1 MATLARAALLLI
13 AGAVLGLLA
22 NPLTPHPAPLGKP
35 VVPAAELPGAAC
47 QDPGASIARI
57 SVQEAKPLCVA
68 CAAAFVDARSAEEY
82 AAGHITGAV
91 HLGPGEPPDPLLPA
105 LRAAAM
111 VIVYDRDRD
120 CAAANRIAAQLQ
132 NLGLRDV
139 RVLTGAWPEWMAKG
153 GPGESGS
160 CTVCTASSR

>member
-1 MATLARAALLLI
+1 MARAALLVI
-13 AGAVLGLLA
+13 AGTVLGLAA
-22 NPLTPHPAPLGKP
+22 NPLTPKPAAFGKP
-35 VVPAAELPGAAC
+35 VAPSADLPGAAC
-47 QDPGASIARI
+47 QDPRASIARI

-68 CAAAFVDARSAEEY
+68 CAAAFVDARSAQEY
-82 AAGHITGAV
+82 EAGHITSAV
-91 HLGPGEPPDPLLPA
+91 HLGPGESVDPVLPA
-105 LRAAAM
+105 LRPAAM

-120 CAAANRIAAQLQ
+120 CAAADRVAAQLQ
-132 NLGLRDV
+132 ALGLRDV